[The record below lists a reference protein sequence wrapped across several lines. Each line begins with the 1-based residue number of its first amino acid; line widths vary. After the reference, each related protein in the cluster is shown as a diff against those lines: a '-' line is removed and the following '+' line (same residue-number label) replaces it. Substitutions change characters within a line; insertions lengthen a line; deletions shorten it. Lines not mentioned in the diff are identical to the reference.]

1 MENIDW
7 KNLGFSYIKTDS
19 NVRCY
24 WKDGKWGELT
34 LTSDEYIP
42 LHMAC
47 TALHYG
53 QDAFEGLKAFRGKDG
68 KIRIFRMEE
77 NAKRLIS
84 SGEYLR
90 MAAPSIELCSEAVVK
105 VVKANERFVP
115 PYGTGAS
122 LYIRPLLIGSGAQVG
137 VKPADE
143 FLFLVFVTPVGPY
156 YKEGFHPI
164 KAIVDRDHDRAAP
177 LGTGH
182 IKAGGNY
189 GASLISGDW
198 AHELGYSSVIYLDA
212 AHKKYIDECGAMNF
226 FGVRGNS
233 YITPQSHS
241 VLPSITNMSLCR
253 LAEDAGMTVERRNI
267 PIEEIETFDEA
278 GGCGTAAVISP
289 LSSVFDPGTGKTYTF
304 GDGASTGK
312 WSTLLYNKLRAIQ
325 LGDEPDPYG
334 WNTVL

>member
-1 MENIDW
+1 M
-7 KNLGFSYIKTDS
+7 
-19 NVRCY
+19 
-24 WKDGKWGELT
+24 
-34 LTSDEYIP
+34 
-42 LHMAC
+42 
-47 TALHYG
+47 
-53 QDAFEGLKAFRGKDG
+53 
-68 KIRIFRMEE
+68 
-77 NAKRLIS
+77 IS

-90 MAAPSIELCSEAVVK
+90 MAAPSIELFSEAVVK

-212 AHKKYIDECGAMNF
+212 
-226 FGVRGNS
+226 
-233 YITPQSHS
+233 
-241 VLPSITNMSLCR
+241 
-253 LAEDAGMTVERRNI
+253 
-267 PIEEIETFDEA
+267 